1 MELWTPQHAQTLIP
15 ALVIMIVVAVILR
28 LTIGKKDLKI
38 RMIPFQILAVVIVL
52 IEIGKQIVS
61 FQNGYDLYHL
71 PFHFCSM
78 FIFMFPL
85 MAFYTGKYRQAV
97 CQITMAI
104 SAATSLLTVI
114 YPNLIYAAGNIE
126 NYFVGYQDFHT
137 VTFHNIVIMQFILIV
152 ALDLAEPV
160 HVGGVKTVAV
170 FTACFCAVSASMA
183 HILKTNFN
191 NFYVCNIAPLEAV
204 RQTVENALGSVVAA
218 VMYVLI
224 VSVLDILVVQLG
236 YWLGKSLLKLLASRK
251 QPVAIE

>member
-15 ALVIMIVVAVILR
+15 AVIIMIVVAVILR

-38 RMIPFQILAVVIVL
+38 RMIPFQIFAVIIAL
-52 IEIGKQIVS
+52 IEIGKQIFS

-104 SAATSLLTVI
+104 SAATTLLTII
-114 YPNLIYAAGNIE
+114 YPNLIYAPGNIE
-126 NYFVGYQDFHT
+126 NYFVGYFDFHT
-137 VTFHNIVIMQFILIV
+137 VTFHNIVIMQFILII

-170 FTACFCAVSASMA
+170 FTACFCVVSASMA
-183 HILKTNFN
+183 HILQTNFN

-204 RQTVENALGSVVAA
+204 RQAVETAVGTLAA
-218 VMYVLI
+218 NIMYVLI

-236 YWLGKSLLKLLASRK
+236 YWLGRSFLKWLASRK
-251 QPVAIE
+251 KPVTAQ

>member
-1 MELWTPQHAQTLIP
+1 MELWTPQHAQTLLP
-15 ALVIMIVVAVILR
+15 ALAAMLVIAVILR

-38 RMIPFQILAVVIVL
+38 RMIPFQILACLLFV

-61 FQNGYDLYHL
+61 FEGGYDLYHL

-104 SAATSLLTVI
+104 SAATTLLTII
-114 YPNLIYAAGNIE
+114 YPNLIYAPGNIE
-126 NYFVGYQDFHT
+126 NYFVGYLDFHT
-137 VTFHNIVIMQFILIV
+137 VTFHNIVIMQFILII

-160 HVGGVKTVAV
+160 HVGGVKTVAI
-170 FTACFCAVSASMA
+170 FTACFCVVSASMA
-183 HILKTNFN
+183 HILQTNFN

-204 RQTVENALGSVVAA
+204 RQAVETAVGTLAA
-218 VMYVLI
+218 NIMYVLI

-236 YWLGKSLLKLLASRK
+236 YWLGRSLLKWLASRK
-251 QPVAIE
+251 KPVTAQ